1 MRVKI
6 AELPEGFAVVEAGG
20 RGSLTHGEITAEVEI
35 QGDDIVFYP
44 DRLTSRQRRLFK
56 LLGYAEPE

>member
-6 AELPEGFAVVEAGG
+6 VDLPDGFEVVESGG
-20 RGSLTHGEITAEVEI
+20 RGTLTHGEDSAQVEI
-35 QGDDIVFYP
+35 QGDEIVFYTG
-44 DRLTSRQRRLFK
+44 RLTSRQRRLFK